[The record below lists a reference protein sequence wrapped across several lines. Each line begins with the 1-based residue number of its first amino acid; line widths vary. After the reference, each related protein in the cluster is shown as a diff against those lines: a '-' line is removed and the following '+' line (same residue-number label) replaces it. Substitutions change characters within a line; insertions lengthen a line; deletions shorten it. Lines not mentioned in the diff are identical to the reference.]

1 MSTPAP
7 QDGGRRHTAGAYDVR
22 AFIAGLIGL
31 YGVVLVVLGL
41 FADTAADKEKTGDVN
56 ANLWAGLVMIVV
68 AIAFAVWLRL
78 RPVVVDEKAV
88 AEAHAGDDSDS

>member
-1 MSTPAP
+1 
-7 QDGGRRHTAGAYDVR
+7 
-22 AFIAGLIGL
+22 
-31 YGVVLVVLGL
+31 
-41 FADTAADKEKTGDVN
+41 
-56 ANLWAGLVMIVV
+56 V